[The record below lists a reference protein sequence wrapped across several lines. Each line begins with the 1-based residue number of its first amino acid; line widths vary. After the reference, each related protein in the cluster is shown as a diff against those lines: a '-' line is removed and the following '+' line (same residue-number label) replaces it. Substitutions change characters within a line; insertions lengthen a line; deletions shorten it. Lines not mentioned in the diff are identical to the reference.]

1 MAKIY
6 TPEDAERLR
15 VIQAYISGAYN
26 RKMAAMNLGVT
37 ERQITRITTKYIEDG
52 PESVIHGNTGRVA
65 YNRYSDELREQ
76 IVDLYK
82 HKYGK
87 NNVKLNFCHFNDKLR
102 DEENIHLPYSTLRRI
117 LEEDGIRPPNLRAS
131 KLINPPRPRRTFAGE
146 LLQID
151 ASIHR
156 WLYNDNHLY
165 ALHGAIDDAKSI
177 VTGLRLEKAENI
189 HGYQMVLFQTMRD
202 YGIPRCL
209 YSDNRNIFQGTIK
222 VARKH
227 KSKLNSP
234 RFRAMLTRLGIDVIT
249 TSNPKA
255 KGRIE
260 RIWRT
265 LQSRLLNELYLRGIS
280 TLEEA
285 NAFIEEYLPVLNKA
299 FASEIDP
306 SRNMFREVPADYDYN
321 QNLALIKEV
330 NVNGNC
336 YITISGH
343 YYVAKDQNGV
353 VLALSKRVK
362 LGQFLDGSYHIQYNG
377 EWVELEDIGPR
388 SAHQNIVSEEK
399 AAAGRKSTN
408 SPWRQYNPNF
418 LNRERAKWDD
428 ENLRTL
434 KFK

>member
-1 MAKIY
+1 MVKIY
-6 TPEDAERLR
+6 TPKDAERLR
-15 VIQAYISGAYN
+15 VIQAYISGTYS
-26 RKMAAMNLGVT
+26 RKIAAMNLGIT

-52 PESVIHGNTGRVA
+52 PESVIHGNSNRVA
-65 YNRYSDELREQ
+65 YNRYPAEFRNK
-76 IVDLYK
+76 IADLYR
-82 HKYGK
+82 HEYGK
-87 NNVKLNFCHFNDKLR
+87 NGVKLNFCHFRDKLR
-102 DEENIHLPYSTLRRI
+102 DEENIELPYSTLRRI
-117 LEEDGIRPPNLRAS
+117 LEENGIRPPNLKAS
-131 KLINPPRPRRTFAGE
+131 KIINPPRPRRAFAGE

-151 ASIHR
+151 ASLHR
-156 WLYNDNHLY
+156 WLHNDNRLY
-165 ALHGAIDDAKSI
+165 ALHGAIDDAKGI
-177 VTGLRLEKAENI
+177 VTGLWLEEAENM

-202 YGIPRCL
+202 YGIPECL
-209 YSDNRNIFQGTIK
+209 YSDNRNIFQGATR
-222 VARKH
+222 ATRKH

-306 SRNMFREVPADYDYN
+306 SRNMFREVPADYNYN

-330 NVNGNC
+330 NVSGNC

-343 YYVAKDQNGV
+343 YYVARDQNKT
-353 VLALSKRVK
+353 VLKLPKRVE
-362 LGQFLDGSYHIQYNG
+362 LGQFLDGGYHIQYNG
-377 EWVELEDIGPR
+377 EWIKLEDIGPR
-388 SAHQNIVSEEK
+388 SAHQEIISEEK
-399 AAAGRKSTN
+399 AAAGRQNMN

-418 LNRERAKWDD
+418 LNRDRSKWDD